1 MREGG
6 MSKSRVEKL
15 PLYIIEGGKVIEFE
29 DQAALAKYA
38 KIDQSRITKA
48 MDNLTDPVFEVDGV
62 IIYEIEPDSA
72 REVVPD
78 SVSNCWKRL
87 WVDDGKR
94 IREYKNISTYAREK
108 GVAPS
113 TIQKMISGAIEPV
126 RYRGDLIY
134 TKNPAKKPRPAPVKT
149 REKGS
154 TLLPGLCT
162 HRLG

>member
-1 MREGG
+1 
-6 MSKSRVEKL
+6 MSKSRTAVEKL
-15 PLYIIEGGKVIEFE
+15 PLYIIEGGKVFEFE

-48 MDNLTDPVFEVDGV
+48 MNNLTDPVFEVDGV
-62 IIYEIEPDSA
+62 IIYEIEPDPA
-72 REVVPD
+72 RADVPD
-78 SVSNCWKRL
+78 TVSNCWKRL
-87 WVDDGKR
+87 WVDDGKS
-94 IREYKNISTYAREK
+94 IREHKNISTYAREK

-113 TIQKMISGAIEPV
+113 TIQKMISSAIEPV

-134 TKNPAKKPRPAPVKT
+134 TKNPEKKPRLAPVKT

>member
-1 MREGG
+1 
-6 MSKSRVEKL
+6 MSKSRTAVEKL
-15 PLYIIEGGKVIEFE
+15 PLYIIEGGNVVEFE

-38 KIDQSRITKA
+38 KIDQCRITKA

-62 IIYEIEPDSA
+62 IIYEIEPDPA
-72 REVVPD
+72 RAVVPD

-87 WVDDGKR
+87 WVDDGKS
-94 IREYKNISTYAREK
+94 IREHKNISTYAREK

-134 TKNPAKKPRPAPVKT
+134 TKNPAKKPRWAPVKT

-154 TLLPGLCT
+154 ALLPGLCT

>member
-1 MREGG
+1 

-48 MDNLTDPVFEVDGV
+48 MDNLTDTVFEVDGV
-62 IIYEIEPDSA
+62 IIYEIEPDPA
-72 REVVPD
+72 RAVVPD
-78 SVSNCWKRL
+78 TVSNCWKRL
-87 WVDDGKR
+87 WVDDGKS
-94 IREYKNISTYAREK
+94 IREYKNTSTYAREK

-113 TIQKMISGAIEPV
+113 TIQKMISYAIEPV

-134 TKNPAKKPRPAPVKT
+134 TKNPAKKPRRAPVKT